1 MTRIFIIDT
10 NVLVAGLITSQE
22 ERPTV
27 RIVDTMLGGTL
38 IYLLSPELLREYR
51 TVLLRPRLSHLHG
64 LNEQE
69 IDCFLTEIT
78 ANAIWH
84 ETPVRSDDDAPD
96 SGDQHLW
103 DLLASEPK
111 GVLITGDRLLLE
123 KPPAQSSVISPATYL
138 TGLKSDEGG

>member
-1 MTRIFIIDT
+1 MARVFIIDT
-10 NVLVAGLITSQE
+10 NVLVAGLISSQE
-22 ERPTV
+22 ESPTV
-27 RIVDTMLGGTL
+27 RIVDTMLGGSL

-51 TVLLRPRLSHLHG
+51 AVLLRPGICCLHG

-69 IDCFLTEIT
+69 IDVFLTEIT

-103 DLLASEPK
+103 DLLASESK
-111 GVLITGDRLLLE
+111 AVLVTGDRLLLE
-123 KPPAQSSVISPATYL
+123 NPPPLKSVISPVTCI
-138 TGLKSDEGG
+138 TTI